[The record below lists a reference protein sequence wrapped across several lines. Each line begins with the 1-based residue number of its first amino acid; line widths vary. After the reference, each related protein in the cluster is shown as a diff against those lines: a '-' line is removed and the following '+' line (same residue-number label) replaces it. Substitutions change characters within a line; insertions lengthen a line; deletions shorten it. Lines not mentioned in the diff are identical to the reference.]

1 MYLFSTNEVI
11 RLTLGNMD
19 RQKALDEG
27 VQRDITEISKEA
39 GLFLPV
45 FITNK
50 VLDTWITD
58 ERNDPNYP
66 EVEKEILKIIL
77 SKLVYSLRVHRQT
90 SKSNLIYFNASIEK
104 GGKNKTAL
112 LLSLLGPI
120 DSVDRRPCITIM
132 LPEEYP
138 VEKDKA

>member
-1 MYLFSTNEVI
+1 MTPDK
-11 RLTLGNMD
+11 MD
-19 RQKALDEG
+19 RQKALDDG
-27 VQRDITEISKEA
+27 LQRDITDISKEA

-50 VLDTWITD
+50 VLDNWKLY
-58 ERNDPNYP
+58 EGNDAKIS
-66 EVEKEILKIIL
+66 EVKNRLIKAIL

-90 SKSNLIYFNASIEK
+90 SKSNLIYFNAPIEK
-104 GGKNKTAL
+104 DGKDETAL

-120 DSVDRRPCITIM
+120 DSNDHRPCITIM

-138 VEKDKA
+138 AGSDKT

>member
-1 MYLFSTNEVI
+1 VI
-11 RLTLGNMD
+11 RLTLDKTD
-19 RQKALDEG
+19 RQKALDDG
-27 VQRDITEISKEA
+27 LQRDITDISKEA

-45 FITNK
+45 FITKK
-50 VLDTWITD
+50 VLDNWMIYKGSDTSFSD
-58 ERNDPNYP
+58 
-66 EVEKEILKIIL
+66 VEKRLIKVIL

-104 GGKNKTAL
+104 DGKNETAS

-120 DSVDRRPCITIM
+120 DSNDRRPCITIM

-138 VEKDKA
+138 AGSDEA

>member
-1 MYLFSTNEVI
+1 M
-11 RLTLGNMD
+11 TLDKMD
-19 RQKALDEG
+19 RQKALDDG
-27 VQRDITEISKEA
+27 SQRDITDISKEA

-50 VLDTWITD
+50 VLDKIYEGSDTNIS
-58 ERNDPNYP
+58 
-66 EVEKEILKIIL
+66 EVQKRLIKVTL

-104 GGKNKTAL
+104 HGKNETAL

-120 DSVDRRPCITIM
+120 DSDDPRPCITIM
-132 LPEEYP
+132 LPEEYTAGSG
-138 VEKDKA
+138 KA

>member
-1 MYLFSTNEVI
+1 
-11 RLTLGNMD
+11 LTLDKMD
-19 RQKALDEG
+19 RQRALDDG
-27 VQRDITEISKEA
+27 LQRDITDISKEA

-50 VLDTWITD
+50 VLDHWITN
-58 ERNDPNYP
+58 EGNDPDFS
-66 EVEKEILKIIL
+66 EVEKGIIKGIL
-77 SKLVYSLRVHRQT
+77 SKLVYLLRVHRQT

-104 GGKNKTAL
+104 DGKNETAL

-120 DSVDRRPCITIM
+120 DSDDHRPCITIM

-138 VEKDKA
+138 AGSDRA

>member
-1 MYLFSTNEVI
+1 M
-11 RLTLGNMD
+11 TLDKMN
-19 RQKALDEG
+19 RQKALDDG
-27 VQRDITEISKEA
+27 LQRDITDISKEA

-50 VLDTWITD
+50 VLDNWIIYGGSNT
-58 ERNDPNYP
+58 NIS
-66 EVEKEILKIIL
+66 EVEKKLIKVIV

-104 GGKNKTAL
+104 NGKNETAL

-120 DSVDRRPCITIM
+120 DSNDHRPCITIM

-138 VEKDKA
+138 AGSDKP

>member
-1 MYLFSTNEVI
+1 M
-11 RLTLGNMD
+11 TLDKMD
-19 RQKALDEG
+19 RQRALDDG
-27 VQRDITEISKEA
+27 LQRDITDISKEE

-50 VLDTWITD
+50 VLDHWITNVG
-58 ERNDPNYP
+58 NDPDFS
-66 EVEKEILKIIL
+66 EVEKGIIKGIL
-77 SKLVYSLRVHRQT
+77 SKLVYLLRVHRQT

-104 GGKNKTAL
+104 DGKNETAL

-120 DSVDRRPCITIM
+120 DSDDHRPCITIM

-138 VEKDKA
+138 AGSDRA

>member
-1 MYLFSTNEVI
+1 MI
-11 RLTLGNMD
+11 RLTLYAMD
-19 RQKALDEG
+19 RQRAVDDGLQK
-27 VQRDITEISKEA
+27 DITDISKEV

-50 VLDTWITD
+50 VMLNWITSG
-58 ERNDPNYP
+58 RNNSKVSEDQR
-66 EVEKEILKIIL
+66 KIIKVIL

-90 SKSNLIYFNASIEK
+90 SKSNLIYFNVSIEK
-104 GGKNKTAL
+104 DGRNETVL

-120 DSVDRRPCITIM
+120 DSSDRRPCITIM

-138 VEKDKA
+138 AGSDET

>member
-1 MYLFSTNEVI
+1 MPLD
-11 RLTLGNMD
+11 NMD
-19 RQKALDEG
+19 RKKALDDG
-27 VQRDITEISKEA
+27 LQRDITELSKET

-50 VLDTWITD
+50 VLDNWITI
-58 ERNDPNYP
+58 EGNDPNYS
-66 EVEKEILKIIL
+66 EVEKGILKTIL

-90 SKSNLIYFNASIEK
+90 SKSNLIYFNAPIEK
-104 GGKNKTAL
+104 DGKNQTAL

-138 VEKDKA
+138 GEKDKA

>member
-1 MYLFSTNEVI
+1 MS
-11 RLTLGNMD
+11 LGKMD
-19 RQKALDEG
+19 RRKALHDG
-27 VQRDITEISKEA
+27 LQRDITDISKEA

-50 VLDTWITD
+50 VFDSWITNEGNDSNISED
-58 ERNDPNYP
+58 EKRIIK
-66 EVEKEILKIIL
+66 VIL

-104 GGKNKTAL
+104 DGQNETAL

-120 DSVDRRPCITIM
+120 DSDDQRPCITIM

-138 VEKDKA
+138 LGSNKA

>member
-1 MYLFSTNEVI
+1 M
-11 RLTLGNMD
+11 TLDKN
-19 RQKALDEG
+19 RQRALDDG
-27 VQRDITEISKEA
+27 LQRDITDISKQA

-50 VLDTWITD
+50 VLDNWITNEGHVSNISED
-58 ERNDPNYP
+58 EKRTIK
-66 EVEKEILKIIL
+66 VIL
-77 SKLVYSLRVHRQT
+77 SKLVYSLRIHRQT

-104 GGKNKTAL
+104 DGKNDTAL

-120 DSVDRRPCITIM
+120 DLDDQRPCITIM

-138 VEKDKA
+138 AGSDKA